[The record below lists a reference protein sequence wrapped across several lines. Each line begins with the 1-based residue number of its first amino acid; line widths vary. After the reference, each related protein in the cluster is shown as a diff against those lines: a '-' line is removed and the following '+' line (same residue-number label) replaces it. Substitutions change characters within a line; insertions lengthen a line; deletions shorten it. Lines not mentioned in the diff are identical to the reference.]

1 MNILASLTNKEG
13 SEKFLH
19 RIMDHVNVI
28 YASAGT
34 RKYLDDNGVKCSG
47 IDSLT
52 GFTELLGGRV
62 KTLHPAIFAGIL
74 ARDIES
80 DMKQIA
86 EQGFIAF
93 DIVMC
98 NLYDF
103 ESHRNGTLEEM
114 VENIDIGGVS
124 LIRAAAKNFSR
135 VTVISDPAD
144 YNMVAE
150 SIEKHGHVEDDIRRG
165 LALKAFSLTSR
176 YDSLIERSLSGN
188 YREMERTDIF
198 IPSAGKKLRYG
209 ENPDQEGFIYEID
222 RYGKLEVF
230 HGKEMSY
237 NNYMDASSAIETV
250 LEFDE
255 PFAVVIKHNTPCGAA
270 TGEDHSNALTKAMD
284 SDRESAYGSVICI
297 NGTVTVPVV
306 ESMKGIFVEMLI
318 GKEFTPEAR
327 EMLEKKKNIRLAIYS
342 GKGPSSKIRTVFNGF
357 LEQNVVPA
365 MPEKIG
371 DVVNRND
378 QLLHDMIFAWKIVA
392 HCRSNAIVLAKNGAT
407 VGIGAGQTS
416 RVQAA
421 RIAVER
427 AGERAEG
434 SVMASDAYL
443 PFADNVDV
451 AAASGITG
459 IIEPGGSIRD
469 QDVIDACTKHGI
481 SLYFTGKRVFLH

>member
-103 ESHRNGTLEEM
+103 DSHRNGTLEEM

-150 SIEKHGHVEDDIRRG
+150 SIEKYGHVEDGIRKK

-176 YDSLIERSLSGN
+176 YDSLIERSLSGDS
-188 YREMERTDIF
+188 REMGSVDIY
-198 IPSAGKKLRYG
+198 IPSVGKKLRYG
-209 ENPDQEGFIYEID
+209 ENPDQKGYMYEID
-222 RYGKLEVF
+222 NYGKLKVF

-237 NNYMDASSAIETV
+237 NNYMDASSAIETS

-270 TGEDHSNALTKAMD
+270 TGKDHSNALTKAIEGDM
-284 SDRESAYGSVICI
+284 ESAYGSVICI

-306 ESMKGIFVEMLI
+306 ESMKGVFVEMLI

-327 EMLEKKKNIRLAIYS
+327 EMLEKKKNIRLATYS
-342 GKGPSSKIRTVFNGF
+342 GRGPSSKIRTVFNGF

-365 MPEKIG
+365 MPETIR

-378 QLLHDMIFAWKIVA
+378 QLLQDMIFAWKIVA
-392 HCRSNAIVLAKNGAT
+392 HCRSNSIVLARNGAT

-427 AGERAEG
+427 AGNRAEG
-434 SVMASDAYL
+434 SIMASDAYL

-481 SLYFTGKRVFLH
+481 SLYFTEKRVFLH

>member
-13 SEKFLH
+13 SEKFLQ
-19 RIMDHVNVI
+19 RIRNHVNAV

-34 RKYLDDNGVKCSG
+34 RKYLEENGIVCSG
-47 IDSLT
+47 IDSFT

-62 KTLHPAIFAGIL
+62 KTLHPAIFGGIL
-74 ARDIES
+74 ARNTES
-80 DMKQIA
+80 DMKQIS
-86 EQGFIAF
+86 EHGFTAF
-93 DIVMC
+93 DMVMC

-103 ESHRNGTLEEM
+103 VSHKNGTLEEK

-124 LIRAAAKNFSR
+124 LIRAAAKNFQR

-144 YNMVAE
+144 YDLVAE
-150 SIEKHGHVEDDIRRG
+150 SIEKHGHVEEGIRKK
-165 LALKAFSLTSR
+165 LALKAFSLTSG
-176 YDSLIERSLSGN
+176 YDSTIEHSLAAEFGEN
-188 YREMERTDIF
+188 LGEGIIM
-198 IPSAGKKLRYG
+198 PSEGKKLRYG
-209 ENPDQEGFIYEID
+209 ENPDQEGIIYEIEQ
-222 RYGKLEVF
+222 YGKLDVF

-237 NNYMDASSAIETV
+237 NNYMDASSAIETA

-270 TGEDHSNALTKAMD
+270 IGKDHSDALFKAIE

-297 NGTVTVPVV
+297 NGTVSESVV

-318 GKEFTPEAR
+318 GKEFTTEAR
-327 EMLEKKKNIRLAIYS
+327 EMLEKKKNIRLATYS
-342 GKGPSSKIRTVFNGF
+342 GKGPSSRIRTVFNGF

-365 MPEKIG
+365 MPEKVK

-378 QLLHDMIFAWKIVA
+378 HLLQDMLFGWKIVA
-392 HCRSNAIVLAKNGAT
+392 HCRSNAIVLARDGAT

-427 AGERAEG
+427 AGDKAGG
-434 SVMASDAYL
+434 SIMASDAYL

-451 AAASGITG
+451 AASSGITG